1 MLHNAVTRC
10 IANGMGFVLVG
21 DPVQEVCPARRLARQ
36 ALITLLMALALADA
50 VLLGSFGPV
59 DPLPHGDGLH
69 VIDRLH
75 DGLYARSDPAP
86 RRSTADHLNR
96 LYTNASQAHGGSASG
111 RTHTANGAHNHSQ
124 PKGLTR

>member
-1 MLHNAVTRC
+1 MLHNAVPRC

-59 DPLPHGDGLH
+59 DPLAHGNGLH
-69 VIDRLH
+69 VIDRPH
-75 DGLYARSDPAP
+75 DGLYARS
-86 RRSTADHLNR
+86 
-96 LYTNASQAHGGSASG
+96 ASG
-111 RTHTANGAHNHSQ
+111 PRVPQVHSTHI
-124 PKGLTR
+124 